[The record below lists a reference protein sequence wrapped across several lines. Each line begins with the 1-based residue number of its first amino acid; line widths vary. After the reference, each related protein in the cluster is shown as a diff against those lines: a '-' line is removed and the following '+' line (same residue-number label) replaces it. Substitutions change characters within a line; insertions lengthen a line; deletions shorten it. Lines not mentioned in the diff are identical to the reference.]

1 LTAIGDVGTLRPDI
15 SVTMPIWRL
24 VIDGKVSLEEV
35 RKWDL
40 EDIDTACSLLDMR
53 SDFTRAREAYI
64 SKEMKKK

>member
-1 LTAIGDVGTLRPDI
+1 
-15 SVTMPIWRL
+15 MPIWRL

-53 SDFTRAREAYI
+53 NDFTRAREAYI

>member
-1 LTAIGDVGTLRPDI
+1 
-15 SVTMPIWRL
+15 MPIWRL

-64 SKEMKKK
+64 SMEMKKK